1 MTYVLANYGH
11 SHEDAT
17 IKFQKQEALMKLQAQ
32 QQEEAQKNHLDKT
45 EGGKKED
52 KDSKEP
58 IAENK
63 TDGKTDGKAEGK
75 TGVNPTPT
83 VAAPSNIPVMKPAMI
98 IDNQVSSGQ
107 FVYYLCVRRTIS

>member
-1 MTYVLANYGH
+1 
-11 SHEDAT
+11 
-17 IKFQKQEALMKLQAQ
+17 MKLQAQ